1 MRATRSI
8 WVVATVALATSMIV
22 GVAAVGATEP
32 AAVPSGTVVLYSD
45 GGIGQG
51 FDLQNQEGDEAT
63 VSVTRDRLKDADGRP
78 VGRHLCHCMQ
88 SDFAWYCSGV
98 IVLVDTALTDAGTI
112 LVDGLFKGYN
122 GESLAIT
129 GGTGAYAGA
138 RGTVKLTIKQGR
150 FARTVK
156 FIP

>member
-1 MRATRSI
+1 M
-8 WVVATVALATSMIV
+8 
-22 GVAAVGATEP
+22 
-32 AAVPSGTVVLYSD
+32 VLYSD

-51 FDLQNQEGDEAT
+51 FDLENQEGDEAT
-63 VSVTRDRLKDADGRP
+63 LSVTRDRLQDADGRP

-98 IVLVDTALTDAGTI
+98 IVLLDTALTDAGTI
-112 LVDGLFKGYN
+112 LVDGLFKGFN

-138 RGTVKLTIKQGR
+138 RGTVSLTVKQGR